1 MLATISM
8 LYMTDPSLLTKL
20 LFIPHSIQSHLYLK
34 VIFSF
39 LFISPN
45 TWLHNLQFTDTIYR
59 HNYLQQIIQNIVLI
73 FYCFIEFLPDIKM
86 LQTLSYERFKNN
98 YMTDSFRG
106 NIRKTINFCQPS
118 HAKIVEQCLKLY
130 STLSIV
136 LFSTI
141 VKSQLLCLPLP
152 WNHCQ

>member
-1 MLATISM
+1 MHPPFYSISS
-8 LYMTDPSLLTKL
+8 LSQGHLQLPFHITQYMTPQFT
-20 LFIPHSIQSHLYLK
+20 
-34 VIFSF
+34 
-39 LFISPN
+39 PN
-45 TWLHNLQFTDTIYR
+45 TAIYR

-106 NIRKTINFCQPS
+106 NIRKTMNFYQPS

-141 VKSQLLCLPLP
+141 VNSQLLCLLLP
-152 WNHCQ
+152 HYGTEGGRY